1 MAISKG
7 RNLLLKA
14 GTGTSAELVAAM
26 RSTKFSI
33 NGELVD
39 ATTKDS
45 GGMRV
50 LLGDAGISKVTIS
63 ANGLLSG
70 NAQSVDFIN
79 KTLNRSL
86 NSYRLEFDNGDIV
99 EGSFQITAFEASGDY
114 NGEQTYSMT
123 LESSGSMIVTSV

>member
-7 RNLLLKA
+7 RNLLLKV

-50 LLGDAGISKVTIS
+50 LLGDAGVSKVTIS

-70 NAQSVDFIN
+70 NAQSVDFVN

-86 NSYRLEFDNGDIV
+86 NNYRLEFDNGDII

-114 NGEQTYSMT
+114 NGEQTYSLT
-123 LESSGSMIVTSV
+123 LESSGSMTVTSV